1 MDTLILIAAGVL
13 CGGVAAWL
21 HFRSERVIL
30 AERARAAEARIA
42 EMEPQAREAAALKT
56 EIAETRARAEAERQA
71 AAEKLELLEAARQRF
86 EEAFKALSAEALRTN
101 NTAFLDLAQQAVVS
115 PVGKSLVELRN
126 ACAELAGRLTGMAAA
141 EAELKTQT
149 ANLATALRSPKARGM
164 WGELQLEKVLELSD
178 MVRGRDY
185 DLQQTALTEDGRFRP
200 DLIVRLPNGRNVV
213 VDAKVPFQA
222 YLDAVSAREDASR
235 NENLKDH
242 ARQVRAHV
250 DQLGSKAY
258 WSLFEPA
265 PEFVVL
271 FLPGEALFSAALEQ
285 DAALIEYGAEKRVV
299 LATPTTLIAL
309 LKAVAYGWKQ
319 QRLAEN
325 ARRIS
330 ELGREL
336 YDRLA
341 TLEEYFEDLRK
352 GLERS
357 VDSYNRA
364 VGCLETR
371 VLVSARRF
379 RELDAASSEEIGT
392 PEPIDRTP
400 RRSAAAETGQ

>member
-1 MDTLILIAAGVL
+1 MEALIIALAGLIA
-13 CGGVAAWL
+13 GGVSAWL
-21 HFRSERVIL
+21 FFRSERVIL
-30 AERARAAEARIA
+30 TERAKAAEARIA
-42 EMEPQAREAAALKT
+42 EIEPQAREAAALKT
-56 EIAETRARAEAERQA
+56 EIAETRARAEAERKA

-86 EEAFKALSAEALRTN
+86 EEAFKALSADALRTN

-115 PVGKSLVELRN
+115 PVGKSLTDLQT
-126 ACAELAGRLTGMAAA
+126 ACAELSGRLTGMAAA
-141 EAELKTQT
+141 EAELKTET
-149 ANLATALRSPKARGM
+149 AQLATALRSPKGRGL

-185 DLQQTALTEDGRFRP
+185 ELQQTAVTDDGRFRP
-200 DLIVRLPNGRNVV
+200 DVIVRLPNGRNVV
-213 VDAKVPFQA
+213 VDAKVPLEA
-222 YLDAVSAREDASR
+222 YLAAIAAPDDAAR
-235 NENLKDH
+235 NEKLKDH

-258 WSLFEPA
+258 WTLFEPA
-265 PEFVVL
+265 PEFVVM

-285 DAALIEYGAEKRVV
+285 DATLIEYGAEKRVV

-336 YDRLA
+336 YDRIA
-341 TLEEYFEDLRK
+341 TLEEHFADLRK

-379 RELDAASSEEIGT
+379 RELDAASADEIGA
-392 PEPIDRTP
+392 PEPIDHTP
-400 RRSAAAETGQ
+400 RPSASAAEA